1 MEIVAANCFAYVGS
15 FTPQFTGIDGE
26 PMGAAAEGLSVFV
39 LDGSTGALEAVQVL
53 GGMRSPS
60 FVAAHPLVPAVYAVE
75 RELGPDQRDASALS
89 ASPRRREPEIGNAG
103 ELLAGRGDW
112 IAGAY
117 RAADGNAHPGLGRL
131 RPGGS
136 GAFEMSTR
144 RNKAVPALKVG
155 PSLADQAYGA
165 LRDMITGGDFEPG
178 QRLTERSLADL
189 LGVSPTPVREA
200 ISRLEHERLLLRP
213 DGRVLE
219 VARPTPERVRQMYL
233 IHCAL
238 RSVAARLAAEV
249 ATQAELDAI
258 ARTHQQAQELQRQA
272 SPEGD
277 KLEGLLRL
285 NRKFHQQIEAAAHNP
300 SLVDMIATADAF
312 DWRTRVRTIRASLG
326 EDLSVVMHDHQ
337 ALVDALIARD
347 AETAETLMRNHGGR
361 SSHLYFTATTGEDAE
376 TADQAG

>member
-1 MEIVAANCFAYVGS
+1 
-15 FTPQFTGIDGE
+15 
-26 PMGAAAEGLSVFV
+26 
-39 LDGSTGALEAVQVL
+39 
-53 GGMRSPS
+53 
-60 FVAAHPLVPAVYAVE
+60 
-75 RELGPDQRDASALS
+75 
-89 ASPRRREPEIGNAG
+89 
-103 ELLAGRGDW
+103 
-112 IAGAY
+112 
-117 RAADGNAHPGLGRL
+117 
-131 RPGGS
+131 
-136 GAFEMSTR
+136 MSTR

-285 NRKFHQQIEAAAHNP
+285 NRTFHQQIEAAAHNP

-361 SSHLYFTATTGEDAE
+361 STHLYFTATTGEDAE
-376 TADQAG
+376 TAGQAG

>member
-1 MEIVAANCFAYVGS
+1 
-15 FTPQFTGIDGE
+15 
-26 PMGAAAEGLSVFV
+26 
-39 LDGSTGALEAVQVL
+39 
-53 GGMRSPS
+53 
-60 FVAAHPLVPAVYAVE
+60 
-75 RELGPDQRDASALS
+75 
-89 ASPRRREPEIGNAG
+89 
-103 ELLAGRGDW
+103 
-112 IAGAY
+112 
-117 RAADGNAHPGLGRL
+117 
-131 RPGGS
+131 
-136 GAFEMSTR
+136 MSTR

-249 ATQAELDAI
+249 ATQAELEAI

-272 SPEGD
+272 PPEGD
-277 KLEGLLRL
+277 KVEGLLRL

-300 SLVDMIATADAF
+300 SLIDMIATADAF

-337 ALVDALIARD
+337 ALVDALLARD
-347 AETAETLMRNHGGR
+347 AETAETLMRSHGGR
-361 SSHLYFTATTGEDAE
+361 SSHLYFTATTGEDAQ
-376 TADQAG
+376 TGDQAG